1 MKNINL
7 IVGQNIRTL
16 RYHHGMTTKTLAKL
30 LEVSQQQ
37 VSRYERGVNK
47 IDVNIIF
54 KIVTIFCISYEDIFS
69 EFKNENTGTYLHMKP
84 EALRDKPDLNHYK

>member
-37 VSRYERGVNK
+37 VSRYERG
-47 IDVNIIF
+47 
-54 KIVTIFCISYEDIFS
+54 
-69 EFKNENTGTYLHMKP
+69 
-84 EALRDKPDLNHYK
+84 